1 MDQGVGREV
10 KRLREQRDWSQAKLA
25 VEAEMSVSGVSM
37 IENGQ
42 RNLTTTTLGKLANAF
57 GIGIADLFPKAQ
69 SSSPEPSFDD
79 VLNDEQRAAWEA
91 SVAHG
96 RDLRETGRA
105 RMWKALSEWSAS
117 KRRDEP
123 YAVRRKYLDEM
134 GDLLQEVYDA
144 GAELGWAYIQAAL
157 TQGGSDASVP
167 SYLRE
172 ESRKTD
178 QFYGQLFEL
187 AVSRKLGISTSAD
200 VIPVEY
206 GATIESVTGT
216 HSVQEAG

>member
-1 MDQGVGREV
+1 VLEV
-10 KRLREQRDWSQAKLA
+10 KRLRQEREWNQTELAYHAGLAPSVISQ
-25 VEAEMSVSGVSM
+25 
-37 IENGQ
+37 IENGK
-42 RNLTTTTLGKLANAF
+42 RDPSARTLRKLAEAL
-57 GIGIADLFPKAQ
+57 GVEVGDLFPKAR

-91 SVAHG
+91 SVARG

-117 KRRDEP
+117 KRREEP

-134 GDLLQEVYDA
+134 GDLLQEVYDV

-157 TQGGSDASVP
+157 TQGGSDAGVP

-187 AVSRKLGISTSAD
+187 AESRKLGISTSAD

>member
-42 RNLTTTTLGKLANAF
+42 RNLTTTTLAKLANAF
-57 GIGIADLFPKAQ
+57 DIGIADLFPKTR

-117 KRRDEP
+117 KRREEL

-187 AVSRKLGISTSAD
+187 AESRKLGISTGAD
-200 VIPVEY
+200 VIHAEY

>member
-1 MDQGVGREV
+1 
-10 KRLREQRDWSQAKLA
+10 
-25 VEAEMSVSGVSM
+25 
-37 IENGQ
+37 
-42 RNLTTTTLGKLANAF
+42 
-57 GIGIADLFPKAQ
+57 
-69 SSSPEPSFDD
+69 
-79 VLNDEQRAAWEA
+79 
-91 SVAHG
+91 
-96 RDLRETGRA
+96 
-105 RMWKALSEWSAS
+105 MWKALSEWSAS
-117 KRRDEP
+117 KRREEP

-134 GDLLQEVYDA
+134 GDLLQEVYEV

-187 AVSRKLGISTSAD
+187 AESRKLGISTSAD

>member
-1 MDQGVGREV
+1 MSEIGPQI
-10 KRLREQRDWSQAKLA
+10 RLLRKAKDWSVAQLAVYAGMSPSAVSQIETGRRNPTAASMEKLA
-25 VEAEMSVSGVSM
+25 KALEVEV
-37 IENGQ
+37 Q
-42 RNLTTTTLGKLANAF
+42 
-57 GIGIADLFPKAQ
+57 DLFPKAR
-69 SSSPEPSFDD
+69 SSPPEPSFDD
-79 VLNDEQRAAWEA
+79 VLSDEQRAAWEA

-96 RDLRETGRA
+96 RDLRETGKA

-117 KRRDEP
+117 KRREEP

-134 GDLLQEVYDA
+134 GDLLQEVYEV

-157 TQGGSDASVP
+157 TQGGSDAGVP

-187 AVSRKLGISTSAD
+187 AESRKLGISTGAN
-200 VIPVEY
+200 VIPAEY

-216 HSVQEAG
+216 HSVQEVG